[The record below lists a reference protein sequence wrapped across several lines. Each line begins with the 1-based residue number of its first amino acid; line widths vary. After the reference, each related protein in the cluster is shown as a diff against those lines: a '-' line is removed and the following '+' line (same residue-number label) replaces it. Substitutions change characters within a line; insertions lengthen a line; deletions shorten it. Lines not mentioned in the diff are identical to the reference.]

1 MANNN
6 VCHHNANS
14 ASFSFTDLDPEP
26 DDISV
31 FLRHIL
37 LPSSSSSSNF
47 MALKSNEMQYSSS
60 LPHLMPKNDQHDL
73 GISNGDLSSILNSS
87 AGGIF
92 SSSHGA
98 YNMPASATNVSSSS
112 VGTMDNDPD
121 DYECESEDGTE
132 DLGAEA
138 SAQPPPSRNT
148 CKRSRAAEVHNLS
161 EKRRRSRINEKMK
174 ALQKLIPNSN
184 KTDKAS
190 MLDEAIEYLKQ
201 LQLQVQMLT
210 MRNGLSMCPLG
221 LPRVLEQDQLS
232 QQKVGLF
239 EGNGFT
245 NAKVTGNLQ
254 VNQETSLNSIFCP
267 AENSTETKLTPVVA
281 MSNVNHS
288 DNAFEPESSMN
299 VHLDPFQFSRS
310 TSKEIWRGDCLPLY
324 GMNEPRSKTAST
336 GANEAFSVPFDTD
349 TSNLTRNTLEACLP
363 RYQFGAANETKLDCD
378 QLFAPQLYS
387 HVGRSTTVDII
398 KSECSNF

>member
-6 VCHHNANS
+6 VYYHNANS
-14 ASFSFTDLDPEP
+14 AHFSLTDPDPEP

-37 LPSSSSSSNF
+37 RPSSSSSSNF
-47 MALKSNEMQYSSS
+47 MALKGNEMQYSSS
-60 LPHLMPKNDQHDL
+60 LPQFMPKNQHAM
-73 GISNGDLSSILNSS
+73 GISNGELSSMLNSY
-87 AGGIF
+87 
-92 SSSHGA
+92 GA

-121 DYECESEDGTE
+121 EYECESDEGGTE
-132 DLGAEA
+132 DFGVEA
-138 SAQPPPSRNT
+138 SAQPPPSRNSS
-148 CKRSRAAEVHNLS
+148 KRSRAAEVHNMS

-210 MRNGLSMCPLG
+210 MRNGMYPLG
-221 LPRVLEQDQLS
+221 LPRVLQQNQLS
-232 QQKVGLF
+232 LQKMGLC

-245 NAKVTGNLQ
+245 NAKVAGNFQ
-254 VNQETSLNSIFCP
+254 VNQDASLNAIFSS
-267 AENSTETKLTPVVA
+267 AEKYKDTKLTPVA
-281 MSNVNHS
+281 TMSNVNHS
-288 DNAFEPESSMN
+288 ENAFEPESSMN
-299 VHLDPFQFSRS
+299 VHVDPFQLLRS
-310 TSKEIWRGDCLPLY
+310 TSQEIWREDCLPLY
-324 GMNEPRSKTAST
+324 GMNERTSESALI
-336 GANEAFSVPFDTD
+336 GANVAFPVLFDTD
-349 TSNLTRNTLEACLP
+349 ESNLKRNTLESCLL
-363 RYQFGAANETKLDCD
+363 RYQFGAGNETNMDCD
-378 QLFAPQLYS
+378 QLLAPQLYSSIVS
-387 HVGRSTTVDII
+387 HVGRSTAVDII

>member
-6 VCHHNANS
+6 V
-14 ASFSFTDLDPEP
+14 FSWTDPDPEP

-47 MALKSNEMQYSSS
+47 MAIKGNEMQYSSS
-60 LPHLMPKNDQHDL
+60 LPQLMPKNDQHGL
-73 GISNGDLSSILNSS
+73 GVSNGDLSSMLNSS
-87 AGGIF
+87 TAGIF
-92 SSSHGA
+92 SSSYRG

-112 VGTMDNDPD
+112 AGTMDNDAD
-121 DYECESEDGTE
+121 EYECESEDGTE
-132 DLGAEA
+132 DLEGEVL
-138 SAQPPPSRNT
+138 AQPPPSRST
-148 CKRSRAAEVHNLS
+148 SKRSRAAEVHNMS

-210 MRNGLSMCPLG
+210 MRNGLNMYPLG
-221 LPRVLEQDQLS
+221 LARVLEQNQLC
-232 QQKVGLF
+232 QQKMGLC

-245 NAKVTGNLQ
+245 NAKVAGILH
-254 VNQETSLNSIFCP
+254 VNQDTSLNAIFGP
-267 AENSTETKLTPVVA
+267 AENCTQTKLTPVA
-281 MSNVNHS
+281 TMSYVDHS

-299 VHLDPFQFSRS
+299 VHLDPFQLSRS
-310 TSKEIWRGDCLPLY
+310 TSKEIWRGDCLPPY
-324 GMNEPRSKTAST
+324 GMNERTSKTASA
-336 GANEAFSVPFDTD
+336 GAYVSSSVPFDTD
-349 TSNLTRNTLEACLP
+349 ASNQKRNTLEACLLQ
-363 RYQFGAANETKLDCD
+363 YQIGSVNETSMDHN
-378 QLFAPQLYS
+378 QLIAPQLYS
-387 HVGRSTTVDII
+387 HIGRSTTVDII
-398 KSECSNF
+398 KSECSNS

>member
-6 VCHHNANS
+6 VYHHNANI
-14 ASFSFTDLDPEP
+14 ASFSLTDPDPEP

-37 LPSSSSSSNF
+37 LPSSSLPSSNL
-47 MALKSNEMQYSSS
+47 MALKGNEMQYSSP
-60 LPHLMPKNDQHDL
+60 LPHLMPNNNQQ
-73 GISNGDLSSILNSS
+73 GDLSSMMNSS

-92 SSSHGA
+92 SSSYGA
-98 YNMPASATNVSSSS
+98 YNGATNVSSSS

-121 DYECESEDGTE
+121 EYECESEDGTE

-138 SAQPPPSRNT
+138 SVQPPSRNT
-148 CKRSRAAEVHNLS
+148 SKRSRAAEVHNLS

-210 MRNGLSMCPLG
+210 MRNGLNMYPLG
-221 LPRVLEQDQLS
+221 LPRMLQQNQLS
-232 QQKVGLF
+232 QQKIGLC

-245 NAKVTGNLQ
+245 NAEVAGNLQ
-254 VNQETSLNSIFCP
+254 VNQDALLSAIFNP
-267 AENSTETKLTPVVA
+267 TENCTETKLTALVT

-288 DNAFEPESSMN
+288 DSAFEPESSMN
-299 VHLDPFQFSRS
+299 THLDPFQLSRS
-310 TSKEIWRGDCLPLY
+310 TSKEIWREDGLPLY
-324 GMNEPRSKTAST
+324 GMNERTTKTASI
-336 GANEAFSVPFDTD
+336 GANVAYSVPLDTD
-349 TSNLTRNTLEACLP
+349 ASNLKRNTREACLL
-363 RYQFGAANETKLDCD
+363 RYQFGAVNETNLDCD
-378 QLFAPQLYS
+378 QFPVRVS
-387 HVGRSTTVDII
+387 RKET
-398 KSECSNF
+398 